1 MLANSFHLELR
12 REKSHTT
19 SFYKL
24 SLTNYATNI
33 SSTVLFQTRS
43 HKSLWGFLV
52 WSDLT
57 QFQWKKKREEP
68 YILPYAFKDF
78 WKKITVAIAQK
89 RTSKRTSNFSPSHL
103 QTVVPHNFR
112 LLDILLDEC
121 CESKHWCRYNI
132 ARGVSFIFIRDRKL
146 TSDKRKMKVDKLR
159 VIVCL
164 SKFSA
169 RNNRLSQ
176 T

>member
-1 MLANSFHLELR
+1 MQQI
-12 REKSHTT
+12 
-19 SFYKL
+19 
-24 SLTNYATNI
+24 SLQQSYSKHVVTNHSED
-33 SSTVLFQTRS
+33 SS
-43 HKSLWGFLV
+43 
-52 WSDLT
+52 SDLIWPN
-57 QFQWKKKREEP
+57 FNEKKKKRRTL
-68 YILPYAFKDF
+68 YTNIQRFKDF

-103 QTVVPHNFR
+103 QTVVPHSFR

-159 VIVCL
+159 VIV
-164 SKFSA
+164 A
-169 RNNRLSQ
+169 
-176 T
+176 

>member
-1 MLANSFHLELR
+1 MQQI
-12 REKSHTT
+12 
-19 SFYKL
+19 
-24 SLTNYATNI
+24 SLQQSYSKHVVTNHSED
-33 SSTVLFQTRS
+33 SS
-43 HKSLWGFLV
+43 
-52 WSDLT
+52 SDLIWPN
-57 QFQWKKKREEP
+57 FNEKKKKRRTL
-68 YILPYAFKDF
+68 YTNIQRFKDF

-159 VIVCL
+159 VIV
-164 SKFSA
+164 A
-169 RNNRLSQ
+169 
-176 T
+176 

>member
-19 SFYKL
+19 SFYQL

-57 QFQWKKKREEP
+57 QFQWKKKEKNLI
-68 YILPYAFKDF
+68 YYHTHS
-78 WKKITVAIAQK
+78 KISGKRLHVAIAQK

-103 QTVVPHNFR
+103 QTVVPHSFR

-159 VIVCL
+159 VIV
-164 SKFSA
+164 A
-169 RNNRLSQ
+169 
-176 T
+176 

>member
-1 MLANSFHLELR
+1 MQQ
-12 REKSHTT
+12 T
-19 SFYKL
+19 SPQQSYSKHVV
-24 SLTNYATNI
+24 TNHSED
-33 SSTVLFQTRS
+33 SS
-43 HKSLWGFLV
+43 
-52 WSDLT
+52 SDLIWPN
-57 QFQWKKKREEP
+57 FNGKKKEKNLI
-68 YILPYAFKDF
+68 YCHTHS
-78 WKKITVAIAQK
+78 KISGKRLHVAIAQK

-103 QTVVPHNFR
+103 QTVVPHSFR

-164 SKFSA
+164 SKCSA